1 MYQLLAI
8 FTPETFLDETIQ
20 KITSTY
26 SICFGKIFVLSIEGK
41 EDLLCTFNIEKLH
54 TNDILPG
61 AILLH
66 RKKDTNTLYTINSLN
81 YIIKSENNNV
91 LDTTHQINWSGYK
104 NSLILTVGGQLKL
117 YPTSIYTVI
126 SL

>member
-1 MYQLLAI
+1 L
-8 FTPETFLDETIQ
+8 P
-20 KITSTY
+20 
-26 SICFGKIFVLSIEGK
+26 
-41 EDLLCTFNIEKLH
+41 
-54 TNDILPG
+54 TNEIMNG